1 MLCGVIMVI
10 WVINK
15 MWGNYNNL
23 VLYGRSFTSASGVDM
38 GLRRHA
44 CERGNT
50 YDMGGTVGQ
59 LYMYDTGVSCHV
71 KPVIREIRVVNRSV
85 LTP

>member
-1 MLCGVIMVI
+1 
-10 WVINK
+10 
-15 MWGNYNNL
+15 
-23 VLYGRSFTSASGVDM
+23 M